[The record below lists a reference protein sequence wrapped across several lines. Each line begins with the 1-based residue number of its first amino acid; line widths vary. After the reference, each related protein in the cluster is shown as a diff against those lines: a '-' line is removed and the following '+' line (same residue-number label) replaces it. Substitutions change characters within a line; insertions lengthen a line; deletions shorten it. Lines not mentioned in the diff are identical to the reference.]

1 MRNKTLLVISAITM
15 VLALVGCVPSQDA
28 QLAAP
33 FGSSELHG
41 SSDGAT
47 AEEGAI
53 AEQSVPAVTL
63 LEGLEVKGRAP
74 KTGYDRQQFGQRWSD
89 DVTVDGGHNGC
100 DTRNDILRR
109 DLVDLEFKPG
119 TRDCVVLRGI
129 LHDPY
134 TGKDIPFARG
144 QGSSEAVQIDHVVSM
159 SNAWQT
165 GAQQLS
171 PEERANFANDPLN
184 LLAVDGPANQNKG
197 SGDAATW
204 LPPVKNF
211 RCAYVSR
218 QIEVKARYRLWVTQP
233 EKDAMLAVLSRC

>member
-1 MRNKTLLVISAITM
+1 MRNKTLVVISAIAV
-15 VLALVGCVPSQDA
+15 VLALVGCVPSKDA

-41 SSDGAT
+41 SSGSSSDGLP
-47 AEEGAI
+47 
-53 AEQSVPAVTL
+53 AEQSVPAVAL

-74 KTGYDRQQFGQRWSD
+74 KTGYERNRFGQRWSD

-109 DLVDLEFKPG
+109 DLVDLELKPG
-119 TRDCVVLRGI
+119 TRECVVLRGV

-134 TGKDIPFARG
+134 TGKEIPFARG
-144 QGSSEAVQIDHVVSM
+144 QGSYEAVQIDHVVSM

-184 LLAVDGPANQNKG
+184 LLAVDGPTNQNKG

-204 LPPVKNF
+204 LPPAKNF